1 MANID
6 AVMKELNKKFGS
18 GVVMKASEAKA
29 LDITRIPTGSI
40 ALDIITGGGI
50 PESRVTLI
58 TGGYSCGKTAVA
70 TKIVAQA
77 QKLFKKRFEEGTE
90 KVQKKCC
97 WIDAEGAFENEWAE
111 KLGVDVDSLV
121 VCKPEYGE
129 QALDIADV
137 MTKTDDIGL
146 IVLDSI
152 AALVPQAEADESMNK
167 LFMGDAAKMNNK
179 FFRKLS
185 GGMNGR
191 DLGNVGDKAPTV
203 ILINQVREK
212 IGVMYGNP
220 NTLPG
225 GKGQEYSASI
235 ILELRRGDWIQFKMD
250 KNGTQVEEVV
260 GQWVKATATKNKT
273 APPKRTGE
281 FRFFFNDTPYTFKA
295 GDIDTAEE
303 IVRYAIKYGIIKR
316 RGAYYEIEGRP
327 HNIQGQDNVVKE
339 LRDDTELLNSMY
351 DRIMQI
357 AVHNKPEV
365 VEGES
370 EGSSVKEGAGTGGE
384 E

>member
-1 MANID
+1 MANVD
-6 AVMKELNKKFGS
+6 AVIKELNKKFGA
-18 GVVMKASEAKA
+18 GVIMRASEAKA
-29 LDITRIPTGSI
+29 LEITRIPTGSV
-40 ALDIITGGGI
+40 ALDIVTGGGI
-50 PESRVTLI
+50 PESRVTLL

-70 TKIVAQA
+70 TKIVAEA
-77 QKLFKKRFEEGTE
+77 QKLFKKRYEDGSDPVF
-90 KVQKKCC
+90 KKCC
-97 WIDAEGAFENEWAE
+97 WIDAEGAFEDEWAR
-111 KLGVDVDSLV
+111 KLGVDLDTLI

-129 QALDIADV
+129 QAWDIADV

-167 LFMGDAAKMNNK
+167 LFMGDSAKMNNK

-191 DLGNVGDKAPTV
+191 DLSNVGEKAPTV
-203 ILINQVREK
+203 ILINQIREK

-225 GKGQEYSASI
+225 GKGQEYTASL
-235 ILELRRGDWIQFKMD
+235 ILELKRGDWIEYKME
-250 KNGTQVEEVV
+250 KNGTMVQEVV
-260 GQWVKATATKNKT
+260 GQWVKAFATKNKT

-303 IVRYAIKYGIIKR
+303 IVRYAMKYGIIERK
-316 RGAYYEIEGRP
+316 GAYYKVPTIEG
-327 HNIQGQDNVVKE
+327 NIQGSDKVVIM
-339 LRDDTELLNSMY
+339 LRDKPDLLEYMY
-351 DRIMQI
+351 NRIMDI
-357 AVHNKPEV
+357 AVHTKGSAV
-365 VEGES
+365 VETADDEADGE
-370 EGSSVKEGAGTGGE
+370 TT
-384 E
+384 

>member
-1 MANID
+1 MR
-6 AVMKELNKKFGS
+6 
-18 GVVMKASEAKA
+18 ASEAKA
-29 LDITRIPTGSI
+29 LEITRIPTGSV
-40 ALDIITGGGI
+40 ALDIVTGGGI
-50 PESRVTLI
+50 PESRVTLL

-70 TKIVAQA
+70 TKIVAEA
-77 QKLFKKRFEEGTE
+77 QKLFKKRYEDGSDPVF
-90 KVQKKCC
+90 KKCC
-97 WIDAEGAFENEWAE
+97 WIDAEGAFEDEWAR
-111 KLGVDVDSLV
+111 KLGVDLDTLI

-129 QALDIADV
+129 QAWDIADV

-167 LFMGDAAKMNNK
+167 LFMGDSAKMNNK

-191 DLGNVGDKAPTV
+191 DLSNVGEKAPTV
-203 ILINQVREK
+203 ILINQIREK

-225 GKGQEYSASI
+225 GKGQEYTASL
-235 ILELRRGDWIQFKMD
+235 ILELKRGDWIEYKME
-250 KNGTQVEEVV
+250 KNGTMVQEVV
-260 GQWVKATATKNKT
+260 GQWVKAFATKNKT

-303 IVRYAIKYGIIKR
+303 IVRYAMKYGIIERK
-316 RGAYYEIEGRP
+316 GAYYKVPTIEG
-327 HNIQGQDNVVKE
+327 NIQGSDKVVIM
-339 LRDDTELLNSMY
+339 LRDKPDLLEYMY
-351 DRIMQI
+351 NRIMDI
-357 AVHNKPEV
+357 AVHTKGSAV
-365 VEGES
+365 VETADDEADGE
-370 EGSSVKEGAGTGGE
+370 TT
-384 E
+384 